1 MAHCTPFKIL
11 DESDVIWYKALWCI
25 SSVHICTYI
34 NSLGVRNLQSS
45 LTMVTVAWLTDVRTF
60 GSELLS
66 TTVNCSSLST
76 TESSMIG
83 IETSTIAVEEVRL
96 RVLLIEE

>member
-1 MAHCTPFKIL
+1 MYMC
-11 DESDVIWYKALWCI
+11 
-25 SSVHICTYI
+25 
-34 NSLGVRNLQSS
+34 GNLPSS
-45 LTMVTVAWLTDVRTF
+45 LTMVTVAWLSDMSTF

-83 IETSTIAVEEVRL
+83 IKTSTIAVAEVRL
-96 RVLLIEE
+96 RVLLIGE

>member
-1 MAHCTPFKIL
+1 MIIKTTKCTCV
-11 DESDVIWYKALWCI
+11 VIY
-25 SSVHICTYI
+25 
-34 NSLGVRNLQSS
+34 NLLSS
-45 LTMVTVAWLTDVRTF
+45 LSTMVTVAWFTDVRTF
-60 GSELLS
+60 GLELLS

-83 IETSTIAVEEVRL
+83 IETSTIAMEEVRL

>member
-1 MAHCTPFKIL
+1 MSMKTTKYTCV
-11 DESDVIWYKALWCI
+11 VIY
-25 SSVHICTYI
+25 
-34 NSLGVRNLQSS
+34 NLQSS
-45 LTMVTVAWLTDVRTF
+45 LTMVTVVWFTNVSTF

-83 IETSTIAVEEVRL
+83 IETSTIAMEEVRL
-96 RVLLIEE
+96 KVLLIGR

>member
-1 MAHCTPFKIL
+1 M
-11 DESDVIWYKALWCI
+11 
-25 SSVHICTYI
+25 HIADLHTFV
-34 NSLGVRNLQSS
+34 LGVYSLPSS
-45 LTMVTVAWLTDVRTF
+45 LTMVIVTVAWLSDMSTF

-66 TTVNCSSLST
+66 TTVNCSSIST

-83 IETSTIAVEEVRL
+83 IKTSTMVVEEVRV